1 MDNFIKTAKAC
12 LGAQVDHGFGA
23 GDSGLRVYLAG
34 AADVTPRQIFA
45 AVVPWCET
53 DRNRVSWKEEEHN
66 YNITII

>member
-45 AVVPWCET
+45 AVVP
-53 DRNRVSWKEEEHN
+53 
-66 YNITII
+66 